1 MNPLKSL
8 WEPTKQTEQHWR
20 SAIREE
26 SLKWEEGG
34 EEDRVVTV
42 TDPDDG
48 FVSWNLNIP
57 KGPACDDSETFTV
70 PEGEGQWL
78 TSSHDEPMELP
89 TSVPWPPPQL
99 HGPAEK
105 NCPLHYI
112 ATSFSGAP
120 SYDDEGSD
128 GDWKPWAAEIVK
140 ERSVRVHSCFGLVV
154 YLQRSP
160 EWAKTPFSRR

>member
-48 FVSWNLNIP
+48 FVSWNLNIRKARRVMIAKRSQCQRA
-57 KGPACDDSETFTV
+57 KG
-70 PEGEGQWL
+70 
-78 TSSHDEPMELP
+78 
-89 TSVPWPPPQL
+89 
-99 HGPAEK
+99 
-105 NCPLHYI
+105 
-112 ATSFSGAP
+112 SG
-120 SYDDEGSD
+120 
-128 GDWKPWAAEIVK
+128 
-140 ERSVRVHSCFGLVV
+140 
-154 YLQRSP
+154 
-160 EWAKTPFSRR
+160 